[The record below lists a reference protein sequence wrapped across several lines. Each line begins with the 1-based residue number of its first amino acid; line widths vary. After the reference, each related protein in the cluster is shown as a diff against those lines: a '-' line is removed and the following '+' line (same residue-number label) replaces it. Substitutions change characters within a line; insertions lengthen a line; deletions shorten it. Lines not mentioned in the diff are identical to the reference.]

1 MAATAVLSL
10 PLEEASVKIRTGMP
24 GDEPEDY
31 DLDVWAGVLPVSVR
45 FGTPEP
51 DPKLRPEIPLP
62 AHIHD
67 RANSSLPDLQG
78 NSGAPLAATEE
89 PRGFQASDSPLA
101 VSSSWPVPRPQ

>member
-10 PLEEASVKIRTGMP
+10 PLAEASVKIRAAGP
-24 GDEPEDY
+24 VDEPEDY
-31 DLDVWAGVLPVSVR
+31 DLDVWAGVLPVSVT

-67 RANSSLPDLQG
+67 RVSLGVAGSSPHPHEG
-78 NSGAPLAATEE
+78 THEATRTPHE
-89 PRGFQASDSPLA
+89 PRAEPA
-101 VSSSWPVPRPQ
+101 RIHREAR